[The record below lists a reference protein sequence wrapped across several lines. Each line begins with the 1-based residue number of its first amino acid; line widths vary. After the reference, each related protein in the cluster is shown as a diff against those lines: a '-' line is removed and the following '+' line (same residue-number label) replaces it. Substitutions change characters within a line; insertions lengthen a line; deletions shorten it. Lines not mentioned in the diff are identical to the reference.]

1 MNLNELRMVF
11 SRNKGETTVKHETL
25 NQETLKTSDEVL
37 LITASVD
44 IKNTPFVTIRDS
56 RERLLQYLM
65 GIIAWIKLSKIN
77 TIVFC
82 ENSNTSYDFSKII
95 EFAKSEGKTLEVLV
109 FSGNEGSQKYGKGYG
124 YGKIVEYAIKN
135 SAYLNDDVNFY
146 LISGRLFIPEFD
158 KIQELHADSPNVF
171 KIPAFSPDKDPWANI
186 DQPEPKNLAQ
196 RIRAG
201 LRFLY
206 VFLGRG
212 RGRGP
217 HGYEN
222 HVCLVFFKSNVKFF
236 KKNLIRS
243 YKRVNDS
250 KSYALE
256 HTFYEDLTNKQFD
269 PFLTSY
275 TFMGRSGSTG
285 KTYDDDYPEMIRSL
299 AESFLP
305 ET

>member
-1 MNLNELRMVF
+1 VKLRNLDQRAV
-11 SRNKGETTVKHETL
+11 ETSKL
-25 NQETLKTSDEVL
+25 NQTSSEVL
-37 LITASVD
+37 LITASID
-44 IKNTPFVTIRDS
+44 IRNTPFVTIRDS
-56 RERLLQYLM
+56 RERLSQYLM
-65 GIIAWIKLSKIN
+65 GVIAWIKLTKIN

-124 YGKIVEYAIKN
+124 YGKIIEYAIKN
-135 SAYLNDDVNFY
+135 SAYLTDDTNFY

-158 KIQELHADSPNVF
+158 KIQELHADTPNIF
-171 KIPAFSPDKDPWANI
+171 KIPAFSPDKDPWANVSSAK
-186 DQPEPKNLAQ
+186 PENFTQ
-196 RIRAG
+196 YIRAG

-206 VFLGRG
+206 IFFGRG

-217 HGYEN
+217 HDYQS

-236 KKNLIRS
+236 RKNLIHS
-243 YKRVNDS
+243 YRRINDS

-256 HTFYEDLTNKQFD
+256 HTFYEDLASKQFSS
-269 PFLTSY
+269 FLIGY

-285 KTYDDDYPEMIRSL
+285 KSYDHDYPEEIRNL

-305 ET
+305 EI

>member
-1 MNLNELRMVF
+1 MKDE
-11 SRNKGETTVKHETL
+11 KL
-25 NQETLKTSDEVL
+25 NQKGTGTAGEVL

-44 IKNTPFVTIRDS
+44 IRNTPFVTIRDS

-65 GIIAWIKLSKIN
+65 GVIAWIRLTKIN

-82 ENSNTSYDFSKII
+82 ENSNTAYDFSTLI
-95 EFAKSEGKTLEVLV
+95 EFAKNEGKTLEVLV

-124 YGKIVEYAIKN
+124 YGKIVEYAIN
-135 SAYLNDDVNFY
+135 HSAYLNDDVNFY

-158 KIQELHADSPNVF
+158 TIQALHADTPNVF
-171 KIPAFSPDKDPWANI
+171 KIPAFSLDKDPWFNI
-186 DQPEPKNLAQ
+186 KPADPKTVAQ
-196 RIRAG
+196 YLKAG

-206 VFLGRG
+206 VFFGRG

-217 HGYEN
+217 HCYQN

-236 KKNLIRS
+236 KKNLIHS
-243 YKRVNDS
+243 YRRVNDS

-256 HTFYEDLTNKQFD
+256 HTFYEDLANKQFSS
-269 PFLTSY
+269 FLASY

-285 KTYDDDYPEMIRSL
+285 KTYDHDYPEEIRSL
-299 AESFLP
+299 AESFVP
-305 ET
+305 EIPEI